1 MSARVH
7 GIGAHEC
14 PHTWMVPE
22 RAMCAKAALQLIPC
36 VRDTHTILSAPQ
48 LLMLPAVH
56 PPAFCLLADICAVC
70 IHAAWPWEALVQA
83 RLQSCAGVPALR
95 PGLPPSVQ
103 CSCHPSPAPWP
114 AQTRT
119 ADDSQRQSGG
129 EKGQTRPGLAP
140 RTAGRCPMRSR
151 VCTRIS
157 SLTAARQTPFPKSAE
172 DAEEAGRTQ
181 GNYKKNVLPCL

>member
-1 MSARVH
+1 MPSYMD
-7 GIGAHEC
+7 GAGKGHVRKGC
-14 PHTWMVPE
+14 H
-22 RAMCAKAALQLIPC
+22 AADPPASGTRTPSCLRRSFSCCQLC
-36 VRDTHTILSAPQ
+36 
-48 LLMLPAVH
+48 

-95 PGLPPSVQ
+95 SGLPPSVQ

-119 ADDSQRQSGG
+119 ADDSQCQSGG

-157 SLTAARQTPFPKSAE
+157 SLTAARQTPFPKSTE

-181 GNYKKNVLPCL
+181 GNYTKNVLPCL